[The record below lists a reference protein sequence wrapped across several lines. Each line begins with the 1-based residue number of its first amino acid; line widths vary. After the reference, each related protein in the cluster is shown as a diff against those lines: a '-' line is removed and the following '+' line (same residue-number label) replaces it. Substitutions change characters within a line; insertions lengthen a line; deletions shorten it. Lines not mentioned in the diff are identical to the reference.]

1 MKTMLRRSA
10 PSILSSK
17 GRSPIDAVYSLI
29 NDCPGLWPG
38 LFVEIGVNLPKPFT
52 MPTVLITGG
61 TGMIGTALSRHLLN
75 QGYDVIV
82 LSRNPIETAS
92 AYRTSTQQ
100 NSFRPS
106 GKIFYA
112 RWDTQKQY
120 IDREALSQADHIV
133 HLAGEGVAKKRWTKK
148 RKEEIRLSRTMSSE
162 TLYHMLS
169 TQPNKVK
176 SVVSA
181 SAIGWYGPDHGGKPF
196 VEEDPSAGDFLGQ
209 TCKAW
214 EESIEKVSL
223 LGIRLVKLRLGIALS
238 NEGGALAE
246 FKRPA
251 RMGIAAVLGS
261 GRQVTSWIHIDD
273 LCRAF
278 IHSIE
283 TPEMTGTFNLVAPE
297 PTSNRD
303 LTLGIA
309 KSMNGHFFISFHVPS
324 FLLKLLMGEMSV
336 EVLKSTTVDS
346 NKLQQTGFN
355 FIYPNISSALRH
367 LIG

>member
-1 MKTMLRRSA
+1 
-10 PSILSSK
+10 
-17 GRSPIDAVYSLI
+17 
-29 NDCPGLWPG
+29 
-38 LFVEIGVNLPKPFT
+38 

-75 QGYDVIV
+75 QGYDVII
-82 LSRNPIETAS
+82 LSRNPLETAS
-92 AYRTSTQQ
+92 VYRTASQQ

-112 RWDTQKQY
+112 RWDTEKEY
-120 IDREALSQADHIV
+120 IDPQALSRADYIV

-148 RKEEIRLSRTMSSE
+148 RTEEIRLSRTKSSE
-162 TLYHMLS
+162 TLYHNLS
-169 TQPNKVK
+169 SHSHNVK
-176 SVVSA
+176 AVVSA
-181 SAIGWYGPDHGGKPF
+181 SAIGWYGPDKGGRPF
-196 VEEDPSAGDFLGQ
+196 GEQDPSADDFLGQ

-214 EESIEKVSL
+214 EESIDQVSSI
-223 LGIRLVKLRLGIALS
+223 GIRLVKLRLGIALS

-261 GRQVTSWIHIDD
+261 GEQVTSWIHIDD

-278 IHSIE
+278 IHAIE
-283 TPEMTGTFNLVAPE
+283 TPEMQGAFNLVAPE
-297 PTSNRD
+297 PTTNKE

-309 KSMNGHFFISFHVPS
+309 KSMNGHFFIPFKVPS
-324 FLLKLLMGEMSV
+324 FLLKLIMGEMSI

-346 NKLQQTGFN
+346 LKLQQTGFN
-355 FIYPNISSALRH
+355 FIYPNITSALRH